1 MWSILLQIYEAVRA
15 SVRTTPSSLSLSLSL
30 SHVYSLRM
38 SCHLAY
44 RGVHSIAFTYEL
56 NYYMQ
61 LPMDCVAAVNLARCP
76 LNNER
81 MIRDKLSN
89 GENDLNHAEHPPS
102 SPPLLFLL
110 LLLLVGLW
118 IGQFLTYHIIDVLR
132 RIALKAKSTRVR
144 WAFA

>member
-1 MWSILLQIYEAVRA
+1 MQIYETARA
-15 SVRTTPSSLSLSLSL
+15 SVRLPLPFLSLSFFLPVLS
-30 SHVYSLRM
+30 SHICPATLPT
-38 SCHLAY
+38 A
-44 RGVHSIAFTYEL
+44 GFSIAFTYEL

-102 SPPLLFLL
+102 SPLLCPPPPSCL
-110 LLLLVGLW
+110 GLW
-118 IGQFLTYHIIDVLR
+118 IGQFLTYHIIDVSC
-132 RIALKAKSTRVR
+132 RIALKVKSTRVR
-144 WAFA
+144 

>member
-1 MWSILLQIYEAVRA
+1 MRPLAQVYERLPLPLL
-15 SVRTTPSSLSLSLSL
+15 SFSLSLPRVCPATLPT
-30 SHVYSLRM
+30 
-38 SCHLAY
+38 A
-44 RGVHSIAFTYEL
+44 GFSIAFTYEL

-102 SPPLLFLL
+102 PPPPCPPPPSCRVMDRSIF
-110 LLLLVGLW
+110 
-118 IGQFLTYHIIDVLR
+118 DVPYY
-132 RIALKAKSTRVR
+132 
-144 WAFA
+144 

>member
-1 MWSILLQIYEAVRA
+1 MWSILLQIYEAVRS
-15 SVRTTPSSLSLSLSL
+15 SVRTTPSLPSVSLSLSR
-30 SHVYSLRM
+30 VYSLFACM

-44 RGVHSIAFTYEL
+44 RRVHTIAFTYEL

-89 GENDLNHAEHPPS
+89 GENDLNHAERPPS
-102 SPPLLFLL
+102 SPPPSPPAPPPPCRVMDRSIFD
-110 LLLLVGLW
+110 VPYYW
-118 IGQFLTYHIIDVLR
+118 CLTSNR
-132 RIALKAKSTRVR
+132 FES
-144 WAFA
+144 

>member
-1 MWSILLQIYEAVRA
+1 MRLLVQVYERL
-15 SVRTTPSSLSLSLSL
+15 PLPLLSLSFFLSRVL
-30 SHVYSLRM
+30 SSHICPATLPT
-38 SCHLAY
+38 A
-44 RGVHSIAFTYEL
+44 GFSIAFTYEL

-102 SPPLLFLL
+102 SPPPCPLPPSCRVMDRSIF
-110 LLLLVGLW
+110 
-118 IGQFLTYHIIDVLR
+118 DVPYY
-132 RIALKAKSTRVR
+132 
-144 WAFA
+144 

>member
-1 MWSILLQIYEAVRA
+1 MRLLAQVYER
-15 SVRTTPSSLSLSLSL
+15 PPLSLFLSFAYTL
-30 SHVYSLRM
+30 FAYK

-89 GENDLNHAEHPPS
+89 GENDLNHAEHPPP
-102 SPPLLFLL
+102 SPPPFPSPPPPCR
-110 LLLLVGLW
+110 VMDRS
-118 IGQFLTYHIIDVLR
+118 IFDVPYY
-132 RIALKAKSTRVR
+132 
-144 WAFA
+144 